1 MEPRL
6 QTVALPERND
16 DTPEPGSALH
26 TISQRR
32 NKAKVLIVMFFAV
45 VFGAFGDIALSRGMK
60 MVDAADPPGI
70 IAGFLMTM
78 TNPFVMGGI
87 VLLIAFLVLYL
98 ASLSWESLSFV
109 LPLTAADYVLVT
121 LLAHFL
127 LREDVSPLRW
137 AGSVLVACG
146 IALVAR
152 T

>member
-1 MEPRL
+1 MA
-6 QTVALPERND
+6 VPERSD
-16 DTPEPGSALH
+16 DTPKPGSALH
-26 TISQRR
+26 IVNRR
-32 NKAKVLIVMFFAV
+32 GNKTKVLIVMFFAV

-60 MVDAADPPGI
+60 MVDAADPSGI

-78 TNPFVMGGI
+78 TNPFVIGGI
-87 VLLIAFLVLYL
+87 VLLVAFLVLYL

-121 LLAHFL
+121 VLAHFL

-137 AGSVLVACG
+137 AGSMLVACG